1 MDTLLIDVIDRILQS
16 STCGVYAVFYCTLCV
31 CVCCFYS
38 VYFSLSLGVTIC
50 LANKRFVLAE
60 VIACASVLYYTVLQF
75 GFEASSSEL
84 RLRLDRVEAEL
95 NVEKKKCLMLRREVL
110 MDRADKVAGDVCDKR
125 SMHVQMAELRV
136 MFR

>member
-1 MDTLLIDVIDRILQS
+1 VCLLLL
-16 STCGVYAVFYCTLCV
+16 LCL
-31 CVCCFYS
+31 FL
-38 VYFSLSLGVTIC
+38 SLSLGVTIC

-110 MDRADKVAGDVCDKR
+110 MDRPDTVAGDACDER
-125 SMHVQMAELRV
+125 SLHVQMAELRV